1 MFYTFNWTSWKK
13 WVAVLSL
20 LLLFAI
26 TIQLSNDY
34 IFENVTQDQTVNEGA
49 ITKSLKEEK
58 EIALTFN
65 VPWGDDIIVDVMNVL
80 DEKQVK
86 ATFFVNGEWA
96 LRNEELAEWIVEENH
111 ELGLL
116 GFSDKSYEGRSLDY
130 IKEDIERGETVL
142 KNLDYEPLQYV
153 RVPEN
158 KYSEL
163 VTEQIHKLGYRT
175 VFWSVYADVNKK
187 QHAETISKQIA
198 SGTSSGDIIVMPI
211 RDDLKKAPEVV
222 EQIIEQKE
230 AEEFQFVTV
239 TELLSPAQINIEPI
253 N

>member
-86 ATFFVNGEWA
+86 ATF
-96 LRNEELAEWIVEENH
+96 
-111 ELGLL
+111 
-116 GFSDKSYEGRSLDY
+116 S
-130 IKEDIERGETVL
+130 
-142 KNLDYEPLQYV
+142 
-153 RVPEN
+153 
-158 KYSEL
+158 
-163 VTEQIHKLGYRT
+163 
-175 VFWSVYADVNKK
+175 
-187 QHAETISKQIA
+187 
-198 SGTSSGDIIVMPI
+198 
-211 RDDLKKAPEVV
+211 
-222 EQIIEQKE
+222 
-230 AEEFQFVTV
+230 
-239 TELLSPAQINIEPI
+239 
-253 N
+253 

>member
-58 EIALTFN
+58 IALTFN

-175 VFWSVYADVNKK
+175 VFGAYT
-187 QHAETISKQIA
+187 Q
-198 SGTSSGDIIVMPI
+198 M
-211 RDDLKKAPEVV
+211 
-222 EQIIEQKE
+222 
-230 AEEFQFVTV
+230 
-239 TELLSPAQINIEPI
+239 
-253 N
+253 